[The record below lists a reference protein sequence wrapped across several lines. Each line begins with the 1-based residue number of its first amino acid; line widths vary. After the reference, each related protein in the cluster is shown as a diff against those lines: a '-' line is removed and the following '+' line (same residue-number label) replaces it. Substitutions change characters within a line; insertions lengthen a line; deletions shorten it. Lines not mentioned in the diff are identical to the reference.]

1 MSLAKCHAGDT
12 AGDEACQMLT
22 VVTPGSIA
30 QRTCIDG
37 IKAAKEVGFPW
48 SSACWARIAQDSW
61 LGDDFLD
68 AVGPVR
74 DIVVVNSWRRSLGG
88 HIIGC
93 KKRSDQVNMV
103 LKGLDV

>member
-1 MSLAKCHAGDT
+1 VSLAECHAGDT
-12 AGDEACQMLT
+12 AGDEACQMLIMA
-22 VVTPGSIA
+22 TPRSIA

-37 IKAAKEVGFPW
+37 IKAAKEVSFPW

-68 AVGPVR
+68 AVGPFR
-74 DIVVVNSWRRSLGG
+74 DIVGLNNWRSLGG

>member
-1 MSLAKCHAGDT
+1 
-12 AGDEACQMLT
+12 MLIMA
-22 VVTPGSIA
+22 TPRSIA

-37 IKAAKEVGFPW
+37 IKAAKEVSFPW

-68 AVGPVR
+68 AVGPFR
-74 DIVVVNSWRRSLGG
+74 DIVGLNNWRSLGG